1 MRFRKTFMFT
11 IEKHGFS
18 NMKLNRLNQKYF
30 FCFLIFILPFGFFTN
45 QDMIYAEEVIIPDWV
60 WDVYFYWKDNII
72 TDAELVNAIIF
83 LEEKN
88 IVDLILHR
96 EYDTKTN
103 FLLSILEMEKHDSL
117 HELTSCSSDWY
128 ITGYFIPVE
137 SDYTGKF
144 SKIMVDNEI
153 REFKVDFVD
162 AIKIEGWGKTLSN
175 DYLGWYDNSFHLSDT
190 ALDSFGEPLSVS
202 SVAVDS
208 SIIEENIDLIIPSLP
223 APWDILVFTANDEGP
238 AIKDKH
244 IDVFVGEGKIAQE
257 ESYRITGYENE
268 VCIGEYQ

>member
-11 IEKHGFS
+11 IEKHGFG
-18 NMKLNRLNQKYF
+18 NMKFNRLNQKYF

-153 REFKVDFVD
+153 R
-162 AIKIEGWGKTLSN
+162 
-175 DYLGWYDNSFHLSDT
+175 
-190 ALDSFGEPLSVS
+190 
-202 SVAVDS
+202 
-208 SIIEENIDLIIPSLP
+208 
-223 APWDILVFTANDEGP
+223 
-238 AIKDKH
+238 
-244 IDVFVGEGKIAQE
+244 
-257 ESYRITGYENE
+257 
-268 VCIGEYQ
+268 